1 MQTDVLIVGSGC
13 AGLYCALNLPKDKN
27 IFNDNKG
34 YSRT

>member
-13 AGLYCALNLPKDKN
+13 AGLYCALNLPKDKKY
-27 IFNDNKG
+27 INDNKG

>member
-27 IFNDNKG
+27 ILMITKDIV
-34 YSRT
+34 